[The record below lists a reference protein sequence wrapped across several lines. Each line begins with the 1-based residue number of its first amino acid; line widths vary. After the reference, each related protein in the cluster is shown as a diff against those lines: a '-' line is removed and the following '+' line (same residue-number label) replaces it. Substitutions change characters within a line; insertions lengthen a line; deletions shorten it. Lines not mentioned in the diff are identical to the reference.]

1 MQIEDLKIGH
11 VYKREDLI
19 SAFGGSFYRGMNTCN
34 RTNTL
39 VLISKH
45 TSNRIYGDKL
55 FDNNQIMYTGEGQR
69 GDQQLTG
76 GNAKLYYSNRDHTPV
91 HLFVVY
97 KNTEYTYFGLVQLI
111 GEPTRETE
119 NDVDG
124 NPRLVYRFPLVR
136 LGTPIP
142 LSDERLHNV
151 QVGSISLAEKPIR
164 YIVAAAIVDD
174 NKVLASLINKGEDV
188 NKLEFPGGEV
198 ESGESPTEELKKII
212 KDNLNV
218 DIEVVDKVD
227 NSSYEYKDE
236 RINLDVYKCKLVNGE
251 VKSND
256 DETLKWLEIN
266 KLDKKDWSKVD
277 APVVDSLVDL
287 VPRVITEELSGIKYV
302 GGREEKSEK
311 ELIRAKRDYELEQK
325 KKKRSGDRAEIAV
338 YAYEVDR
345 LNNIGHPELADKVER
360 VSLKSDD
367 FGYDVKSF
375 DIVDDEVVEIHI
387 EVKSATL
394 TANYIEFFLSQ
405 NELRHFKNNK
415 NHLIYCLIKNGYSYK
430 LHVVNKSDFFRNE
443 SDYLDPISYKVK
455 IKISN

>member
-1 MQIEDLKIGH
+1 MRIDDLKIGQ

-69 GDQQLTG
+69 GNQQLTG

-97 KNTEYTYFGLVQLI
+97 KNTEYTYFGLVKLI

-124 NPRLVYRFPLVR
+124 NPRLVYRFPLIR

-142 LSDERLHNV
+142 ISDEILGTTR
-151 QVGSISLAEKPIR
+151 VGSISLAEKPIQ
-164 YIVAAAIVDD
+164 YVVAAAIVDE
-174 NKVLASLINKGEDV
+174 NKVLASLIKKGEDA

-198 ESGESPTEELKKII
+198 NSGKSPTEELKRII

-218 DIEVVDKVD
+218 DVEVMAKVD
-227 NSSYEYKDE
+227 NSSYEYKDK

-251 VKSND
+251 IKSSD
-256 DETLKWLEIN
+256 DETLKWLEIS
-266 KLDKKDWSKVD
+266 KLSKNDWSKVD
-277 APVVDSLVDL
+277 GPIIDSLADL
-287 VPRVITEELSGIKYV
+287 VPRVITEEIDFDYGKGS
-302 GGREEKSEK
+302 EKKSDK

-325 KKKRSGDRAEIAV
+325 RKKRSGDSAELAV
-338 YAYEVDR
+338 LAYEVDR
-345 LNNIGHPELADKVER
+345 LNNIGRPDYADKVER

-367 FGYDVKSF
+367 YGYDIKSY
-375 DIVDDEVVEIHI
+375 DVVNGEIAEIHI

-405 NELRHFKNNK
+405 NELRHFKNNV
-415 NHLIYCLIKNGYSYK
+415 NHRIYCLIKNGYSYK
-430 LHVVNKSDFFRNE
+430 LHIVNKLDFIRNE
-443 SDYLDPISYKVK
+443 SDYIDPISYKVK
-455 IKISN
+455 IKITDN

>member
-1 MQIEDLKIGH
+1 MRIEDLKIGQ

-97 KNTEYTYFGLVQLI
+97 KNTEYTYFGLVKLI

-119 NDVDG
+119 NDVEG

-142 LSDERLHNV
+142 LSDEMMRSTT
-151 QVGSISLAEKPIR
+151 VGSVSLAEKPID
-164 YIVAAAIVDD
+164 YVVAAAIVKDE
-174 NKVLASLINKGEDV
+174 KVLGSLIKHGEEID
-188 NKLEFPGGEV
+188 KLEFPGGKIN
-198 ESGESPTEELKKII
+198 SGNSPTEELKKII
-212 KDNLNV
+212 KENLNI

-227 NSSYEYKDE
+227 NSSYEYKDK
-236 RINLDVYKCKLVNGE
+236 RINLDVYKCKLVKGE
-251 VKSND
+251 IKSAD
-256 DETLKWLEIN
+256 KEILKWIEIN
-266 KLDKKDWSKVD
+266 ALKKKDWSKVD
-277 APVVDSLVDL
+277 APIIESLVDL
-287 VPRVITEELSGIKYV
+287 VPRVITEEVDFNYGK
-302 GGREEKSEK
+302 GNEEKTEK
-311 ELIRAKRDYELEQK
+311 EIIRAKRDYEIEQK
-325 KKKRSGDRAEIAV
+325 RKKRSGDRAEIAV
-338 YAYEVDR
+338 LAYEIDR
-345 LNNIGHPELADKVER
+345 LNNTGHPELADKVER
-360 VSLKSDD
+360 VSLNSDD
-367 FGYDVKSF
+367 YGYDIKSY
-375 DIVDDEVVEIHI
+375 DVIDGEVVEIHI

-415 NHLIYCLIKNGYSYK
+415 NHRIYCLIKNGYSYK
-430 LHVVNKSDFFRNE
+430 LHVINKDDFIRNE
-443 SDYLDPISYKVK
+443 SDYIDPISYKVK
-455 IKISN
+455 IKISD